1 MLLRK
6 SESASRRVRYDR
18 AQLIPEVFLVEMC
31 VVFLK
36 FRHAH
41 HRIGAYTCANQT
53 VPYGTALLG
62 WRFPRHF
69 VPGYDRIVPPGHF
82 ATGFSEMLFAKCLP
96 ARPVGTAPI
105 VPGISCRATIAP
117 SLR

>member
-18 AQLIPEVFLVEMC
+18 AQLIQKVFLVEMC
-31 VVFLK
+31 VFLK

-53 VPYGTALLG
+53 VPYGTAPLG

-69 VPGYDRIVPPGHF
+69 VPGYDRDVPTGRARRHF
-82 ATGFSEMLFAKCLP
+82 VSSIWLKP
-96 ARPVGTAPI
+96 
-105 VPGISCRATIAP
+105 TIGVVAA
-117 SLR
+117 